1 MSYSEALLRHF
12 YEPINNRV
20 MRDADAVGVA
30 GCPGNGPF
38 LVLYLR
44 LEGDRITEAAFQT
57 HGCAPSIAAGSV
69 LVGALPGM
77 TLGEAAAR
85 WTEDRIDAELGGVPA
100 HKRHCPALAAA
111 ALRAAC
117 RRRAAS
123 KEETTGASES
133 P

>member
-12 YEPINNRV
+12 HEPRNNHV
-20 MRDADAVGVA
+20 MRDPDAVGVA
-30 GCPGNGPF
+30 GAPGYGPF

-44 LEGDRITEAAFQT
+44 LDGASRIFDAAFQT
-57 HGCAPSIAAGSV
+57 HGCAPSIAAGS
-69 LVGALPGM
+69 LLATELPGT
-77 TLGEAAAR
+77 TLADALAS
-85 WTEDRIDAELGGVPA
+85 WTEEAIDAALGGVPV

-117 RRRAAS
+117 RAAS
-123 KEETTGASES
+123 QRRPADERS

>member
-12 YEPINNRV
+12 HKPTNNHV

-30 GCPGNGPF
+30 GRPGNGPF

-44 LEGDRITEAAFQT
+44 LDGDRITDAAFQT

-69 LVGALPGM
+69 LTTALPGM
-77 TLGEAAAR
+77 TLGEALSN
-85 WTEDRIDAELGGVPA
+85 WTETTVDAALGGVPV

-117 RRRAAS
+117 EGRLQR
-123 KEETTGASES
+123 EEEN
-133 P
+133 